1 MKKTKGYLHIY
12 CGEGKGKT
20 SILNGSAIRA
30 KGAGFNVEY
39 FRFLKNRPTAENIIL
54 EKLGIKID
62 SLYKFST
69 KFIWEMNEQEA
80 EVFKTETYAGYLNV
94 KKALQNPKVD
104 VILIDELLGAVENGF
119 ISKTELIND
128 LKNRLDHIEVLVS
141 GRYSFNELDNL
152 ADLISVITPKKH
164 YMNIGVSGR
173 EGIEY

>member
-1 MKKTKGYLHIY
+1 MKKTKGYIHLY

-30 KGAGFNVEY
+30 IGAGFNVQY
-39 FRFLKNRPTAENIIL
+39 FRFLKNRPTAENAML

-80 EVFKTETYAGYLNV
+80 EVFKNETYTGYLNV
-94 KKALQNPKVD
+94 KKALQDPKVD
-104 VILIDELLGAVENGF
+104 VILIDELLGAVENKF
-119 ISKTELIND
+119 ISKEELVSD
-128 LKNRLDHIEVLVS
+128 LKERLEHIEVLIS
-141 GRYSFNELDNL
+141 GRYSFEELDEL
-152 ADLISVITPKKH
+152 ADLISVIEPKKH
-164 YMNIGVSGR
+164 YMNIGVNGR